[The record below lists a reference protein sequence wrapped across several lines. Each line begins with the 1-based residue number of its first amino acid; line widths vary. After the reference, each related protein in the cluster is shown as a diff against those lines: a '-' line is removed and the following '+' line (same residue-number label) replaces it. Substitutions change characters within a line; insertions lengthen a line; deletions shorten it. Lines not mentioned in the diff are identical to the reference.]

1 MRSLS
6 TISEIHGSTPDV
18 ATAAWG
24 LAMVL
29 MGPAR
34 QSDAVAR
41 AVRLLWGCNAS
52 ESHVSLVSLS
62 LLIRC
67 HALRLGFFGV
77 LASLRSWLRLHTR
90 RICSSLYAGVFLPY
104 GAARTYALCNV
115 VGYILELRRP
125 RDRRAW
131 NKRESTRV
139 SASGHWSSA
148 GERDVEREHRASSVC
163 TLFPAFCDWT
173 WLG

>member
-1 MRSLS
+1 MKFTEVRQTSPQLPGGWPWCWWAQQ
-6 TISEIHGSTPDV
+6 GSR
-18 ATAAWG
+18 
-24 LAMVL
+24 M
-29 MGPAR
+29 
-34 QSDAVAR
+34 
-41 AVRLLWGCNAS
+41 LLLEQCGRCEGCNAF

-67 HALRLGFFGV
+67 HAFRLGFFGV